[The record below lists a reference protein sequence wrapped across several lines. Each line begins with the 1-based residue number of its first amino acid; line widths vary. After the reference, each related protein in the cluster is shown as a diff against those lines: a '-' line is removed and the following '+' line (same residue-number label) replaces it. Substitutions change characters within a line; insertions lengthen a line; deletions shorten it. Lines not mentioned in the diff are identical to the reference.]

1 MKTYRVSTH
10 VQRLADCLVANGKPF
25 CFDGA
30 VIEFT
35 ASERFIKAV
44 CKECMFLTAEDFVE
58 LSNNK

>member
-1 MKTYRVSTH
+1 MKTYRVRTH

-35 ASERFIKAV
+35 ASSA
-44 CKECMFLTAEDFVE
+44 FVE
-58 LSNNK
+58 RIKRADRTISLIDELNTAAQ